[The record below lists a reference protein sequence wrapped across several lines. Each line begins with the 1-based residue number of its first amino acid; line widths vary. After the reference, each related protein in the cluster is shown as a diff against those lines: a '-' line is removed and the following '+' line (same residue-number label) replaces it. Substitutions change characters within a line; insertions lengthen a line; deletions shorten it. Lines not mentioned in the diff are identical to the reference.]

1 MCLSSHLIKEGAEP
15 AYPPTARR
23 HSNTIRTQSDD
34 VALGFRT
41 TANSLSDRL
50 SACRASVGLRY
61 QVPGR
66 VANSNEMKR
75 LEEQRKQVVE
85 DNWSLILCIHKLER
99 TEIITKSIR
108 VRRVYKQTA
117 MFHRD
122 FSDPSINPQATD
134 WGPKGHV
141 FSRATLRIFIIFT
154 SAFTS
159 LLLTYLLMFSINSVI
174 FVYVSFLIF
183 NFHLGF
189 LGTPFDLSHA
199 V

>member
-108 VRRVYKQTA
+108 VRRVYKQAA

-134 WGPKGHV
+134 WGPKIRWG
-141 FSRATLRIFIIFT
+141 LFIIFAN
-154 SAFTS
+154 AFVN
-159 LLLTYLLMFSINSVI
+159 LLLTYLVMFSINSDISVYYVI
-174 FVYVSFLIF
+174 LIF
-183 NFHLGF
+183 
-189 LGTPFDLSHA
+189 A
-199 V
+199 